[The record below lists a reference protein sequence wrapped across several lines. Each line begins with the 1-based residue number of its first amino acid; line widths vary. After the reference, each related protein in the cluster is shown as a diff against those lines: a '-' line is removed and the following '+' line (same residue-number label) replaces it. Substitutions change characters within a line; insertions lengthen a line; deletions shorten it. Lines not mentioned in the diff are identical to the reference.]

1 MLVCIRVFVV
11 AFGTK
16 TEQGPFHR
24 RCSTRGRATRP
35 QRWIENYPE
44 GHRSA
49 SIFDAVLNLT
59 TPIPNATIPSKI
71 FQYLLTFRSET
82 RSDRN
87 TSEPDGGKKTIEDG
101 VDAHAQWRQK
111 EESLGPVTRK
121 TSSKKNHL

>member
-16 TEQGPFHR
+16 TERVRSISGVGHAVGP
-24 RCSTRGRATRP
+24 TRP
-35 QRWIENYPE
+35 QRGLENYPE

-59 TPIPNATIPSKI
+59 TPIPNATIPTKI
-71 FQYLLTFRSET
+71 FRNLLTFRSET

-121 TSSKKNHL
+121 TSSKKNNL